1 MFLKVLM
8 HRIQVNGFDWFLDA
22 VVGIVSRAAGSV
34 AHIFEVGR
42 PITGAGK
49 TGGIYKG
56 FFLGLSAAP
65 EVVGFRSC
73 ADYNKESRARP
84 ALN

>member
-22 VVGIVSRAAGSV
+22 VVGIVSRAAGGV

-56 FFLGLSAAP
+56 LQQAQGKAVLLGPTL
-65 EVVGFRSC
+65 VVKPR
-73 ADYNKESRARP
+73 
-84 ALN
+84 

>member
-56 FFLGLSAAP
+56 FQQAQGKAVLLGPIAAQAIN
-65 EVVGFRSC
+65 G
-73 ADYNKESRARP
+73 K
-84 ALN
+84 L